1 MTVTW
6 KGGGAGLERTSSRWQ
21 CSGKEGVAI
30 HQGETGIT
38 TPALERRESSLRKG
52 KQSPQMASDRT
63 WLPTQGCS
71 PQETSV
77 RYRYVGEPWVAG

>member
-52 KQSPQMASDRT
+52 KRSPQMASDRT
-63 WLPTQGCS
+63 RGAG